1 MTKKISLDKFYS
13 SQEAVA
19 QLLKHI
25 DLNNFDVIIE
35 PSAGAGS
42 FLKQLPLQKT
52 FAYDLV
58 PESDNII
65 KKNWLAP
72 FDEKGNRDD
81 SLYIKDKEN
90 FFDSQNKKILV
101 VGNPPFGKNNKLAKE
116 FIKESTFADTV
127 AFILPKSFLK
137 TSLINS
143 LPKNYEIIENEVVV
157 NDMFEFEDEKIKV
170 PTTILILKKLP
181 EGQQRQKI
189 QDESSK
195 YFTFLNKKDYGQAD
209 AMIVRVGGQSGK
221 LLSLSEKNDKNIKY
235 NYFIKFNE
243 EIDFDHLKA
252 IFKNGSDELK
262 QISENSTGPK
272 SLSRGEIASITN
284 KY

>member
-1 MTKKISLDKFYS
+1 MAKQLSLDKFYS
-13 SQEAVA
+13 SQEAVQ
-19 QLLKHI
+19 QLLNHI
-25 DLNNFDVIIE
+25 NLNHFDIIIE

-42 FLKQLPLQKT
+42 FLKNLPKEKT
-52 FAYDLV
+52 RAYDLV
-58 PESDNII
+58 PEGNNIE

-72 FDEKGNRDD
+72 FDEEGNKDD
-81 SLYIKDKEN
+81 SLFIEDKAA
-90 FFDSQNKKILV
+90 FFNSKSNRVLV
-101 VGNPPFGKNNKLAKE
+101 IGNPPFGKNNKLAKE

-243 EIDFDHLKA
+243 GIDFDHLKA